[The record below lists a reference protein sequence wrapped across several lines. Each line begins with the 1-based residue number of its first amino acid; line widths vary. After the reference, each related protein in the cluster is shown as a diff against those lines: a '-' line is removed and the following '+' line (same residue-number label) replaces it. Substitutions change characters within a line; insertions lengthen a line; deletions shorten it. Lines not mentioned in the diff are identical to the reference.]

1 MISSRTLNPAINK
14 NKNKNKNGSIYNA
27 LSKRETTSNRR
38 FGNKDVKQEF
48 IAKSKFTID
57 RMDNTLIFYNLNED
71 FFDQNLTGMPIIE
84 FKINTKLNPN
94 ITVDVKTYILKNL
107 EHINGYKNDTIVI
120 NGRDIESLISYKIY
134 GDGKTEYIDEFYND
148 DTVISSLYKKYLF
161 TNLEKNVLYFF
172 PDFTTDGNM
181 PIINEYLKQTFG
193 VAKVYYDMSEIVEP
207 VSSRGGGKRI
217 LKKYK

>member
-1 MISSRTLNPAINK
+1 MISSRILNHIIGK
-14 NKNKNKNGSIYNA
+14 NKKRSIHNA
-27 LSKRETTSNRR
+27 VNMRETTANRS
-38 FGNKDVKQEF
+38 FNNTTVQQEF

-57 RMDNTLIFYNLNED
+57 RRDNTLIFYNLNED
-71 FFDQNLTGMPIIE
+71 FFDQNLTSMPIIE

-134 GDGKTEYIDEFYND
+134 GDGKTEYKHEFFND

-181 PIINEYLKQTFG
+181 PIINENLKQTFG
-193 VAKVYYDMSEIVEP
+193 VANVYYEIPEIVEH